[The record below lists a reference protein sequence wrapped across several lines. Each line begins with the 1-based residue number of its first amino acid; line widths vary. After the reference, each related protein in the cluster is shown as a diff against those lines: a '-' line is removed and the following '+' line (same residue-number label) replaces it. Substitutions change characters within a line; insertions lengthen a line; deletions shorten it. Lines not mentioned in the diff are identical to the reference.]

1 MPTTYAI
8 PNGRTVMDATLYTAN
23 GGTQAVANTDNGTT
37 GFKPDLVW
45 VKMRSGT
52 VANILNDSNRGV
64 SKPIYSNLTNAEGSQ
79 PGFSVTAFN
88 SNGFTVVDDS
98 AGNYGVNGASGQTFV
113 GWQWQAGQGT
123 NVSNTSG
130 TITSSVSAN
139 TTAGFSIV
147 TYTGNGTAGATV
159 GHGLG
164 AVPQLIFVKGRTNA
178 LNWTVYSA
186 SAGSTNYLEL
196 NTTAASQAQ
205 SSYNMFNS
213 TAPTSSVFTL
223 GNIGNTNGSG
233 VTYVAYCWTPI
244 AGYSQFGSY
253 TGNGST
259 DGPFVYLGFRPKFL
273 LIKSASVAATDWL
286 LYDSARNTGN
296 VENSYLQPNTS
307 AAEGTYALPDFLS
320 NGFKIRNT
328 GANTNGETV
337 IYMAFAENPTKFANA
352 R

>member
-8 PNGRTVMDATLYTAN
+8 PNGRTVMDATLYT
-23 GGTQAVANTDNGTT
+23 GDGTTGRLIQNTDQGTT

-45 VKMRSGT
+45 IKSRSN
-52 VANILNDSNRGV
+52 ALNNNLYDSNRGAPNEI
-64 SKPIYSNLTNAEGSQ
+64 SSNTTSGDTSGDL
-79 PGFSVTAFN
+79 TAFN
-88 SNGFTVVDDS
+88 TTGFTINQT
-98 AGNYGVNGASGQTFV
+98 AGYEINHSGYTYV
-113 GWQWQAGQGT
+113 GWQWQSGQGT

-147 TYTGNGTAGATV
+147 TYVGTGVANATI

-164 AVPQLIFVKGRTNA
+164 ATPALIIWKNR
-178 LNWTVYSA
+178 A
-186 SAGSTNYLEL
+186 SAGTNWITYHTSLGVNQYIYLNLTSNAATLSNVFGVSSTTFTVG
-196 NTTAASQAQ
+196 TTSPD
-205 SSYNMFNS
+205 YNG
-213 TAPTSSVFTL
+213 TSM
-223 GNIGNTNGSG
+223 
-233 VTYVAYCWTPI
+233 VAYCWTPI

-259 DGPFVYLGFRPKFL
+259 DGPFVYLGFRPRFL
-273 LIKSASVAATDWL
+273 LIKSASIAATDWL
-286 LYDSARNTGN
+286 LYDSVRNTGN

-328 GANTNGETV
+328 GANTSGETV
-337 IYMAFAENPTKFANA
+337 IYAAFAENPFKYANA